1 MMDPGTPALDFFAQL
16 NYMQV
21 RRRLF
26 TTKGGRLGYGPVS
39 VEPGDVLTVFDGAT
53 VVHVLR
59 RADGLKDGAFTLVG
73 EAYVHGMMNGEI
85 DSLDLRQDDITLV

>member
-26 TTKGGRLGYGPVS
+26 TTKSGRLGYGPVS
-39 VEPGDVLTVFDGAT
+39 AEPGDVICVFDGAT

-59 RADGLKDGAFTLVG
+59 LAESRGLEAYTLVG

-85 DSLDLRQDDITLV
+85 DSLGLRQDDITLV